1 MIAIQLALLRH
12 NSPAASHEIADCFTR
27 SNNADVAELLETL
40 AIVGNVRQL
49 EDGRVASHK

>member
-1 MIAIQLALLRH
+1 MIAIQLALPRH

-27 SNNADVAELLETL
+27 SSKADVAELLETL

-49 EDGRVASHK
+49 EDGRVASRK